1 MDNKEKIINKIQDNE
16 LNSMKYFSAAVS
28 LQVILNN
35 ALFKNEKYSI
45 KELKKLFSEHC
56 KSKHEILE
64 NFGSF
69 YIKFIFDENN
79 DTENLYI
86 RLDNNMDFHNT
97 ESITADELKTVLKNR
112 IYRLI
117 SDIKK
122 CNTELFKLDKKYLIR
137 EVIKNGK
144 KWPH

>member
-1 MDNKEKIINKIQDNE
+1 MERKEKIINKIQNNR
-16 LNSMKYFSAAVS
+16 LNTMKYFSAAVS

-35 ALFKNEKYSI
+35 AFFKNEIYSI
-45 KELKKLFSEHC
+45 EELKNLFSKHC
-56 KSKHEILE
+56 KSKHEIIE

-79 DTENLYI
+79 ETENLYI
-86 RLDNNMDFHNT
+86 KLDNNMDFHNT

-137 EVIKNGK
+137 EV
-144 KWPH
+144 

>member
-1 MDNKEKIINKIQDNE
+1 MERKEKIINKIQDNR
-16 LNSMKYFSAAVS
+16 LNTMKYFSAAVS

-35 ALFKNEKYSI
+35 AFFKNEKYSI
-45 KELKKLFSEHC
+45 EELKNLFSEHC
-56 KSKHEILE
+56 KSKHEIIE

-86 RLDNNMDFHNT
+86 KLDNNMDSHNT

-122 CNTELFKLDKKYLIR
+122 CNTELFKLDKKYLMR
-137 EVIKNGK
+137 EA
-144 KWPH
+144 